1 MVLLLILLVDVVL
14 CFSYTGVRV
23 MVEKKSPGRP
33 RKHQPGSRTCGLMV
47 PPDLFERVE
56 KIAEQTGCSYQDVM
70 LSMIGVGLKFWEQNV
85 ECTNLFKGVR
95 G

>member
-1 MVLLLILLVDVVL
+1 
-14 CFSYTGVRV
+14 

-95 G
+95 GCG